1 MKMTL
6 KKKGQEGHVSHSL
19 GSRIFEAVNLLLL
32 ILLGITTL
40 YPFWDCLVV
49 SMSSL
54 KSYLSTSI
62 HLWPSEWSFEGY
74 AYMLGNES
82 LWTSYANS
90 IFITVAGTLINMLI
104 TIMAAYVLSKQELKG
119 HRILMFLAVFTMMF
133 TGGIIPTY
141 IVIKDLGLMNSLW
154 SMILPSAINTYNLI
168 ILRNFFA
175 DLPTELEEAA
185 LLDGC
190 TEVGVLF
197 RIMLPISKP
206 AVTTI
211 ALFYAVDH
219 WNDFFSAI
227 MYINSREKWPL
238 QLFLRSMLF
247 ESDAAYSSGGE
258 SLFLLGQP
266 MKMAAVM
273 LAIIPIMCAYP
284 FFQKYFTKGILTGAV
299 KG

>member
-6 KKKGQEGHVSHSL
+6 KKKGQEGHVNHSL
-19 GSRIFEAVNLLLL
+19 GRRIFEAVNLLLL
-32 ILLGITTL
+32 ILLGITTM